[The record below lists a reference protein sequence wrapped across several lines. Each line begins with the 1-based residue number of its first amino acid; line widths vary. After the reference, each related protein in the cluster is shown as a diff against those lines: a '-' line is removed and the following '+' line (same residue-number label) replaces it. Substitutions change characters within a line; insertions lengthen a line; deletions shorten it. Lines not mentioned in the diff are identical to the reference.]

1 MRLILLNLFRKSF
14 LITFVLLTFQ
24 ALGQEAEEVQQNAS
38 ETSWLPYFE
47 YVIIG
52 IILYLQTRFWRET
65 RAKITMFR
73 KTFPDHSQF
82 KLLEIKVLLSD
93 LRTVAPIE
101 LLENLKNYVRRAT
114 VEQSDIALHFS
125 QLTSKIHDE
134 MPEANKSY
142 EKASN
147 EAMAEINKIYGPN
160 WKKGLEKAT
169 ITLLAIGGEK
179 NEILSKIMRS
189 INTYLLRNRGA
200 VSDFNLLRDIVQRNL
215 DTLEEEINATI
226 PVPVYLGLM
235 GTMMGII
242 VGLFGLPDVGSS
254 AFLEGGGINGLIGG
268 VKIAMIASF
277 TGLLF
282 TVSNSGFA
290 FKGAKNQVEGLKN
303 DFFTFLQTELLPVL
317 TESVNSGIIG
327 LNRSLERFGVSFNE
341 NVQTLEALVQKNYES
356 LMAQQKGI
364 ETLQRMDI
372 SRVANLNVTVL
383 GELTRSVGALEG
395 LANHLRMLDQFVSNS
410 RDLVERTQNVV
421 GLSEQIMEVLSETKQ
436 LQMYLNSH
444 FSHLEERGQIITNTV
459 VRLDDVIDKSLNG
472 LEQHIHERLQA
483 VKDIKITAEDLLQ
496 KEFSENKNVLGKLK
510 YLEPLKIEFSK
521 YSKDD
526 SANQKE
532 ILNSLNVLQQRM
544 TANNQLLGKVLSQLQ
559 KTSLTSQIK
568 NIFTRAKK
576 DKAE

>member
-1 MRLILLNLFRKSF
+1 
-14 LITFVLLTFQ
+14 
-24 ALGQEAEEVQQNAS
+24 LGQEAEKVQQNAS
-38 ETSWLPYFE
+38 MTSWLPYFE
-47 YVIIG
+47 YAIIG
-52 IILYLQTRFWRET
+52 IILYLQIRFWRET
-65 RAKITMFR
+65 RAKISMFR
-73 KTFPDHSQF
+73 ETFPDRSQF
-82 KLLEIKVLLSD
+82 KLVEIKVLLSD
-93 LRTVAPIE
+93 LRTVAPME
-101 LLENLKNYVRRAT
+101 LLENLKNYVSRAT

-134 MPEANKSY
+134 MPEDNKSY

-147 EAMAEINKIYGPN
+147 EAMAEINKLYGPN

-179 NEILSKIMRS
+179 NEILGKITRS

-215 DTLEEEINATI
+215 DTVEEEILTTI

-327 LNRSLERFGVSFNE
+327 LNRNIERFGTSFNE
-341 NVQTLEALVQKNYES
+341 NVQTLDVLIRKNYES

-372 SRVANLNVTVL
+372 SKVANLNVKVL

-421 GLSEQIMEVLSETKQ
+421 GLSEQFMEVLSETKQ
-436 LQMYLNSH
+436 LQRYLNSH

-496 KEFSENKNVLGKLK
+496 KEFSENKNVLGKLQF
-510 YLEPLKIEFSK
+510 LEPLKNEFSK

-532 ILNSLNVLQQRM
+532 ILNTLNTLQQRM

>member
-1 MRLILLNLFRKSF
+1 
-14 LITFVLLTFQ
+14 
-24 ALGQEAEEVQQNAS
+24 
-38 ETSWLPYFE
+38 
-47 YVIIG
+47 
-52 IILYLQTRFWRET
+52 
-65 RAKITMFR
+65 
-73 KTFPDHSQF
+73 
-82 KLLEIKVLLSD
+82 
-93 LRTVAPIE
+93 
-101 LLENLKNYVRRAT
+101 
-114 VEQSDIALHFS
+114 
-125 QLTSKIHDE
+125 
-134 MPEANKSY
+134 
-142 EKASN
+142 
-147 EAMAEINKIYGPN
+147 
-160 WKKGLEKAT
+160 
-169 ITLLAIGGEK
+169 
-179 NEILSKIMRS
+179 
-189 INTYLLRNRGA
+189 
-200 VSDFNLLRDIVQRNL
+200 
-215 DTLEEEINATI
+215 
-226 PVPVYLGLM
+226 
-235 GTMMGII
+235 
-242 VGLFGLPDVGSS
+242 
-254 AFLEGGGINGLIGG
+254 
-268 VKIAMIASF
+268 
-277 TGLLF
+277 LF

-327 LNRSLERFGVSFNE
+327 LNRNIERFGTSFNE
-341 NVQTLEALVQKNYES
+341 NVQTLDVLIRKNYES

-372 SRVANLNVTVL
+372 SKVANLNVKVL

-421 GLSEQIMEVLSETKQ
+421 GLSEQFMEVLSETKQ
-436 LQMYLNSH
+436 LQRYLNSH

-496 KEFSENKNVLGKLK
+496 KEFSENKNVLGKLQF
-510 YLEPLKIEFSK
+510 LEPLKNEFSK

-532 ILNSLNVLQQRM
+532 ILNTLNTLQQRM